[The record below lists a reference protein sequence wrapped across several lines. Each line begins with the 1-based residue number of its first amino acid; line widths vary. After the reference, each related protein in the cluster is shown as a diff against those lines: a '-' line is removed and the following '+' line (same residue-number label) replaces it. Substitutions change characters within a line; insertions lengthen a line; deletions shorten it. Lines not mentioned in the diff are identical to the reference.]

1 MPEDA
6 GIVVNATSI
15 GLSGAGQRRLDLEA
29 DSLAPH
35 MVVADV
41 IPNPA
46 RTAFLEDA
54 QARGCTT
61 LDGRGMLVN
70 QAVIG
75 IGLWTGVEADATVM
89 RRALECELGS

>member
-1 MPEDA
+1 MPPRSASRAPGNA
-6 GIVVNATSI
+6 GSTW
-15 GLSGAGQRRLDLEA
+15 RP
-29 DSLAPH
+29 SLTRH
-35 MVVADV
+35 MVMADV

-89 RRALECELGS
+89 RRALESELGS